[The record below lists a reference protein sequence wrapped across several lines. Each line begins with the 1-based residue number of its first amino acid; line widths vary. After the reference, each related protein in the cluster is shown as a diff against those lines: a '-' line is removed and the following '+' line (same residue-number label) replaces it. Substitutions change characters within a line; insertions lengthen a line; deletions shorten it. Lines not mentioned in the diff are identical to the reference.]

1 MKVIYIEANIH
12 TTHKIY
18 NVYRQNSNNNIY
30 NNTYAQKIYRTNIFQ
45 KQHIDGTKCKI
56 WKLKLTRK
64 ATSFKSLRVICWEN
78 NRVTS
83 KSQKMFWAK
92 LAKKALKQK

>member
-12 TTHKIY
+12 TSHKIY
-18 NVYRQNSNNNIY
+18 NVYRQNSNDNIY
-30 NNTYAQKIYRTNIFQ
+30 NNTYARKIYRTNIFQ
-45 KQHIDGTKCKI
+45 KQHIDGTKGKI

-64 ATSFKSLRVICWEN
+64 ATGIKYLRVICWEI

-83 KSQKMFWAK
+83 RSQKMFWAK